1 MNKSGR
7 AVKVGDYLTV
17 HPVSF
22 DHGEAGERKK
32 KTEKTARGR
41 VVYVHPAGRYC
52 IIEFEVG
59 TRERATIRESFQLVK
74 GAVLE

>member
-1 MNKSGR
+1 MNENGR

-17 HPVSF
+17 RPVSF
-22 DHGEAGERKK
+22 DPGETREGKK
-32 KTEKTARGR
+32 KTARGR